1 MYLWRHDILMK
12 EIFSRKSLSRS
23 GNKRKK
29 SKWYSKHI
37 SIFIWTPSPWWNL
50 RSSHF
55 SFWLDFHFLKD
66 FWRVNVLCGFWDW
79 RQKISNF
86 FLKIKTCHAGCL
98 FSYLN
103 SFYFPWYLS
112 STPTPPTD
120 LQSHFENRTKK
131 TFFLEIRKLVKKSLS
146 FYLPK
151 SNFVSE
157 KKKSRNFFQ
166 LRNLP
171 RMVSFLT
178 LGTCLHSFKHI
189 TVPNLYNRLT
199 KIFLKIEQPWFW
211 STWNP

>member
-12 EIFSRKSLSRS
+12 KIFSRKSLSRS

-29 SKWYSKHI
+29 PKWYSKYVF
-37 SIFIWTPSPWWNL
+37 IFIWTPSPWWTV

-66 FWRVNVLCGFWDW
+66 FWRVNVLCQFWDW

-86 FLKIKTCHAGCL
+86 FVKIKTYHTGCL

-120 LQSHFENRTKK
+120 LQSHFENRKK
-131 TFFLEIRKLVKKSLS
+131 NFFLGYKKISKEILIFLPSKIS
-146 FYLPK
+146 FCK
-151 SNFVSE
+151 WKEKISNFFSTS
-157 KKKSRNFFQ
+157 KLATHGFF
-166 LRNLP
+166 P
-171 RMVSFLT
+171 HTWDMFT
-178 LGTCLHSFKHI
+178 LFQTYHGTQF
-189 TVPNLYNRLT
+189 V
-199 KIFLKIEQPWFW
+199 Q
-211 STWNP
+211 

>member
-1 MYLWRHDILMK
+1 MIFQTRFHLHLNTLTVVDSQIETFFVLVGFSFFEGFLKGQRIMSILRLK
-12 EIFSRKSLSRS
+12 TKNFEFFFENKNLPHRVSFLILELFLLSLILIIDPHSTHRLTVTFW
-23 GNKRKK
+23 K
-29 SKWYSKHI
+29 SK
-37 SIFIWTPSPWWNL
+37 
-50 RSSHF
+50 
-55 SFWLDFHFLKD
+55 
-66 FWRVNVLCGFWDW
+66 
-79 RQKISNF
+79 
-86 FLKIKTCHAGCL
+86 
-98 FSYLN
+98 
-103 SFYFPWYLS
+103 
-112 STPTPPTD
+112 
-120 LQSHFENRTKK
+120 KK
-131 TFFLEIRKLVKKSLS
+131 TFFLDIRKLVKKSLS

-151 SNFVSE
+151 SHFVSE